1 MTVDTIFIS
10 FCIDLEENDGDTKPF
25 YMSESLK
32 KIIMEMKEQS
42 GGTLT
47 FGSKPGPGIEGGVEG
62 SEMPMMSPPMYSK
75 LEYVDPN
82 SPPRYSQQ
90 FYPQQSYPQQQMGPY
105 TQQPM
110 MPQPVQYSNPQ
121 KY

>member
-32 KIIMEMKEQS
+32 KIIMEMKEHS

-47 FGSKPGPGIEGGVEG
+47 FGPQSGAGLEGGVEG
-62 SEMPMMSPPMYSK
+62 SEMPMIPQQQSMYPS
-75 LEYVDPN
+75 LGYGDQN
-82 SPPRYSQQ
+82 SPQQ
-90 FYPQQSYPQQQMGPY
+90 YPHQPYQQQPYPQQPLMPPQGYPSVPY
-105 TQQPM
+105 PD
-110 MPQPVQYSNPQ
+110 Q